1 MKSKI
6 IKFTNCSC
14 TFYTEANWD
23 AIDTICNK
31 QTTYIIT
38 DANVFKNHKAK
49 FEKRNVIVLRA
60 GEMYKQQATVDAI
73 INSLLQMGAD
83 RQSFLLGV
91 GGGVVTDITGYAAS
105 IYMRGIKFGF
115 VPTTVLGMVDASIGG
130 KNGVDV
136 GLYKNIVGCINQPQF
151 IFYALEFLQ
160 TLPLKQWRNGFAE
173 IIKHAAV
180 CDATLFNTLA
190 NHDINFYKNNILPL
204 QTLIAKNITI
214 KTNIVS
220 ADEFETGIRKLLNL
234 GHTLAHAI
242 ENTYNLMHGE
252 AVAIGITA
260 AAFISEQ
267 RGYKNTLNK
276 VAPLLQ
282 QYGLPTFAKFNVNK
296 VMDILLLDKKKT
308 GTGINY
314 ILLIKIG
321 DAYIENLNAKTIKK
335 YLDAFIKA

>member
-190 NHDINFYKNNILPL
+190 NHDIHFYKNNILPL

-267 RGYKNTLNK
+267 QGYKNTLNK

-296 VMDILLLDKKKT
+296 VMDILLHDKKKT
-308 GTGINY
+308 ATGINY